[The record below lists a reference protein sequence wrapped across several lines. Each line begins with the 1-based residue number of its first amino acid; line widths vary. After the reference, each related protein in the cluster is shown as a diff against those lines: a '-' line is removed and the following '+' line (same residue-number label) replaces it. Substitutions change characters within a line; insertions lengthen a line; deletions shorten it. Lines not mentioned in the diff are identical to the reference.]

1 MIDILYE
8 DDALL
13 ALNKPPG
20 VPVQPDKTGDDCL
33 LDLAAARCKQT
44 LYLVHRLDRPVSG
57 IVVFAKN
64 TAAAAALQR
73 QFSARNADKEY
84 LAVVQNPPPKPE
96 DTLTHF
102 VKKNEKTNTSRAFP
116 EPQPGA
122 DPAELTYRVSGSSN
136 RYLLLHI
143 QLHTGR
149 HHQVRAQLAAI
160 GCPIKG
166 DVKYGFRR
174 SNPDRSIHLHAWR
187 LAVRHPLHGALLQLE
202 APPPPADPVWT
213 AMKAFY
219 GGVV

>member
-8 DDALL
+8 DDSML

-20 VPVQPDKTGDDCL
+20 IPVQPDKTGDDCL
-33 LDLAAARCKQT
+33 LDLAGAYCRQT
-44 LYLVHRLDRPVSG
+44 LYLAHRLDRPVSG

-73 QFSARNADKEY
+73 QFSARTADKEY

-102 VKKNEKTNTSRAFP
+102 VKKNEKTNTSRAFL
-116 EPQPGA
+116 EPRPDA
-122 DPAELTYRVSGSSN
+122 DAAELAYRVCGSSS

-143 QLHTGR
+143 RLLTGR
-149 HHQVRAQLAAI
+149 HHQIRAQLAAI

-187 LAVRHPLHGALLQLE
+187 LAVRHPLHGELLQLE

-213 AMKAFY
+213 AMKPFY
-219 GGVV
+219 GAHV